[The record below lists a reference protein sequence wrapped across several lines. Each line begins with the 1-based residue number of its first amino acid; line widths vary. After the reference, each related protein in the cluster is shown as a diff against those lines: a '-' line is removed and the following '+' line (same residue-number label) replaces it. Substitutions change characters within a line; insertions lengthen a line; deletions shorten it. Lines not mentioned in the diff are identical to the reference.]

1 MNRLLL
7 RMVPLLLVL
16 CALPTWGWAQ
26 KGSGFIDASP
36 DGARVNAA
44 FDAAQAA
51 GIPIDLLMN
60 KLREGQAKN
69 VPMARIADAVEA
81 RLAALIKAKELL
93 RRAEIEEASAGDLSV
108 TADAVQVR
116 VEEETIVRLLR
127 VAPAERRTVATA
139 ILAQL
144 VQLGY
149 DSERAY
155 GRVTAALPDPEALA
169 NLRAA
174 VAAEARR

>member
-1 MNRLLL
+1 
-7 RMVPLLLVL
+7 
-16 CALPTWGWAQ
+16 
-26 KGSGFIDASP
+26 
-36 DGARVNAA
+36 
-44 FDAAQAA
+44 
-51 GIPIDLLMN
+51 
-60 KLREGQAKN
+60 
-69 VPMARIADAVEA
+69 VEA